1 MIILP
6 CLSFLPVTFDFSLS
20 KKEVDLLRRA
30 KTLGAESLETFKVW
44 QTNLLVDI

>member
-6 CLSFLPVTFDFSLS
+6 CLSCSPVTFDFSFF
-20 KKEVDLLRRA
+20 KEVDLLRRA
-30 KTLGAESLETFKVW
+30 KASGAETLEILKVW